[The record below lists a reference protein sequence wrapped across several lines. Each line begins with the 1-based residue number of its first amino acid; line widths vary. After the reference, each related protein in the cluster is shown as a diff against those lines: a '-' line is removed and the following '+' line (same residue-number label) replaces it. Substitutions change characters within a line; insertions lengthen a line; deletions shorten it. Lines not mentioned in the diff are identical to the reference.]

1 MRNPGRG
8 LAPEQSRRHQRQAV
22 VGAASARRRFRPVGL
37 LAALACG
44 AFVAAA
50 VTVPGQDPLAAPDAW
65 TDGDTLG
72 WAQVGDADSYVVVSD
87 LGGRTTQRV
96 ITCCSVKLEGV
107 AVTATYF
114 VRTNRPGS
122 KWTRAGRRHHPTPV
136 PPGTVTKTPVAT
148 TPPTPPSRT
157 TTAHPDP
164 TTHPSTTSA
173 AQQPTTTLAPATKP
187 TKTSKPTNSTSRPS
201 STTHAP
207 TTTAKPTTTSASG
220 VGGGPTSTTATSTTA
235 STATT
240 ATTTAA
246 TASPTRTTAATTTT
260 KPPATTASAPAVP
273 VGTTTTA
280 AATPTT
286 PPTTP
291 TTAAATTTAAS
302 TTTPPTTLPPTTLPP
317 TSGPP
322 ISVPPPPS
330 TSAGKV
336 CDNIPATYPAA
347 PAGAIVVD
355 PAVVGDLDKKTEAAP
370 AGSTFWLKPGTHTL
384 GTGQYDQVVPK
395 DNDTFL
401 GAPGAVLD
409 GKGHNDFAF
418 TQHAKNVTISNLTV
432 QNFTSPQDQGVVN
445 HDSADGWTI
454 QNSTIQNNRGAGLM
468 AGAKQKMLGN
478 CLRNNGQY
486 ALNAYQE
493 GDRISGLVLS
503 GNEIVGNNT
512 DDWESKVPGCGC
524 SGGVKFWAVNGADIR
539 NNWVHD
545 NRGVGLWA
553 DTNNNDFLIENNLI
567 ENNDGEGVFY
577 EISYNLILR
586 DNVFR
591 KNALVS
597 GKEFADR
604 GDDFPEASVYL
615 SESGGDS
622 RIPARTSKIDIYGNA
637 FDNNWSGITA
647 WENADRFCNSPANT
661 SSGDCTR
668 LVPKV
673 STCST
678 PSIAKSPL
686 VDTCRWKTQNVDV
699 HGNTFTFDP
708 KVVGCTN
715 GMCGRMALLS
725 NYGTYPSWS
734 PYKGDVVQNA
744 VTFKQTNS
752 WHGNTYSGP
761 WKFIPFDTSRTLTSA
776 QWTSA
781 PYGQDACSNFA
792 GGAPAC

>member
-1 MRNPGRG
+1 MDNPGRG

-37 LAALACG
+37 LAAIACG
-44 AFVAAA
+44 ALLAAV

-72 WAQVGDADSYVVVSD
+72 WAPVTDAETYVVVAD
-87 LGGRTTQRV
+87 IGGRTTQRV
-96 ITCCSVKLEGV
+96 MTCCSFTMEGV
-107 AVTATYF
+107 AKTAAYY
-114 VRTNRPGS
+114 VRANRPGS
-122 KWTRAGRRHHPTPV
+122 KWTRAGHRHHPTPV
-136 PPGTVTKTPVAT
+136 PPGTVTKTSVAT
-148 TPPTPPSRT
+148 TPPPKS

-164 TTHPSTTSA
+164 TTHPSTTRA
-173 AQQPTTTLAPATKP
+173 AQQTTTTAPAT
-187 TKTSKPTNSTSRPS
+187 SHLS

-207 TTTAKPTTTSASG
+207 TTTTNPPKTMSPAAVGTTPSSTTASTPTSTAN
-220 VGGGPTSTTATSTTA
+220 PTSTTATS
-235 STATT
+235 STIPSATSS
-240 ATTTAA
+240 AAA
-246 TASPTRTTAATTTT
+246 TSAT
-260 KPPATTASAPAVP
+260 PPATTSPRTSASAPAVP
-273 VGTTTTA
+273 VGS
-280 AATPTT
+280 
-286 PPTTP
+286 
-291 TTAAATTTAAS
+291 TTAAATTTTAPTTQPAATS
-302 TTTPPTTLPPTTLPP
+302 ATTTTTTPPSTTPPPTTTLPP
-317 TSGPP
+317 TSSP
-322 ISVPPPPS
+322 IAVPPPPAS
-330 TSAGKV
+330 SAGKV
-336 CDNIPATYPAA
+336 CDNIPATYPVA

-370 AGSTFWLKPGTHTL
+370 VGSTFWLKPGTHTL
-384 GTGQYDQVVPK
+384 GSGEYDQVVPK
-395 DNDTFL
+395 DNDTYL
-401 GAPGAVLD
+401 GAPGAILD

-432 QNFTSPQDQGVVN
+432 QGFTSPQDQGVVN

-478 CLRNNGQY
+478 CLRDNGQY

-493 GDRISGLVLS
+493 GDKISGLLMT

-586 DNVFR
+586 NNVFR

-622 RIPARTSKIDIYGNA
+622 RISARTAKIDIYGNA

-673 STCST
+673 PTCAT
-678 PSIAKSPL
+678 PGITKAPL
-686 VDTCRWKTQNVDV
+686 IDTCRWKTQNIDV
-699 HGNTFTFDP
+699 HGNTFSFDP
-708 KVVGCTN
+708 KVIGCTN
-715 GMCGRMALLS
+715 GLCGRMALLS

-734 PYKGDVVQNA
+734 PYQGDVVQNA
-744 VTFKQTNS
+744 VTFHQTNS

-761 WKFIPFDTSRTLTSA
+761 WKFMPFDTSRSLTSA
-776 QWTSA
+776 QWTAA
-781 PYGQDACSNFA
+781 PYGQDACSSFA
-792 GGAPAC
+792 GGGPTC